1 MRGVLLAIH
10 YIPDGSEQLAE
21 VPYKTVEGIDK
32 LGVRL

>member
-10 YIPDGSEQLAE
+10 YIQYGSEKLAK
-21 VPYKTVEGIDK
+21 VPNKTVEGIDK